1 MNPIMRYGVRFSR
14 ACELLMEVGLL
25 RGLPPKMEAGFLG
38 GPPPISILGGGYFLT
53 TSVNRFY
60 EAGKYDR
67 FGK

>member
-53 TSVNRFY
+53 TSV
-60 EAGKYDR
+60 K
-67 FGK
+67 